1 MDTKPFV
8 LVCDDTRAIANAIV
22 FMLQG
27 AGYRAQAVD
36 SALDCVAVA
45 RKDTPN
51 LIIMDIMMPGM
62 DGATAA
68 GLMQDVPEI
77 EGVPVVLLSAMPE
90 EQVRICAE
98 DAGAAGFLLKPYRKD
113 VLLGVVRNCLAQPHA
128 LRQSA

>member
-1 MDTKPFV
+1 MMVEMNKKVEGRNTMDTKPFV

-27 AGYRAQAVD
+27 AGYRAHAVD

-62 DGATAA
+62 DGATTA
-68 GLMQDVPEI
+68 GLMHDVPEI
-77 EGVPVVLLSAMPE
+77 EGVPVDLGHVVH
-90 EQVRICAE
+90 Q
-98 DAGAAGFLLKPYRKD
+98 AGGGGAI
-113 VLLGVVRNCLAQPHA
+113 H
-128 LRQSA
+128 

>member
-1 MDTKPFV
+1 MDTKPFI
-8 LVCDDTRAIANAIV
+8 LVCDDTRAIAQAIV

-36 SALDCVAVA
+36 CALDCVAIA

-68 GLMQDVPEI
+68 GLMKDVPEI

-90 EQVRICAE
+90 DTVRIAAE
-98 DAGAAGFLLKPYRKD
+98 DAGAAGFLLKPYRKET
-113 VLLGVVRNCLAQPHA
+113 LIKVVRNCLSQPHA